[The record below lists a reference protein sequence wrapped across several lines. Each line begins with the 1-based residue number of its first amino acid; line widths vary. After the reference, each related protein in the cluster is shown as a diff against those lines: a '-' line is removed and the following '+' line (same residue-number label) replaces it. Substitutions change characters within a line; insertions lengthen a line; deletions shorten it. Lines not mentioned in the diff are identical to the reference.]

1 MFKTLVNAFKVKDI
15 RNRIFF
21 TLGILLVFRIG
32 CIFITIPGV
41 DAATIQATL
50 DSILGTEANVLLGM
64 FSGGSLEQMSVFA
77 LNVTPYITSSI
88 IIQLLTIAIPA
99 LEELQRDGEDGRKK
113 MNAITRYVT
122 VLLGI
127 IESAGLAISLQQ
139 ANALGTDANALTV
152 VTMIITLTAGSTLVM
167 WLGERIT
174 EKGIGN
180 GISIIL
186 LINIVSRMP
195 NDFSNLYT
203 MFVKSQFKDAEYVK
217 GIGAILV
224 IVAVV
229 ILTTILVILL
239 QDAKRNIPIQYSQK
253 MSGRRMV
260 GGRATEMPLKVNT
273 AGVIPIIFASSLLS
287 MPAMIVRLFKINITN
302 KVLQEIVSSLSQDSW
317 FTKAHPWGYVGLA
330 LYVVLVLMF
339 AYFYTS
345 ITFNPMEVAN
355 NLKKSGASIPG
366 IRPGKPTQE
375 YLEKVLKY
383 IIFIG
388 AVGLVIIALI
398 PIFFSGVFNAQVSF
412 GGTSLIIIVGVIIE
426 TMQQLDSKMLERN
439 YEGFLK

>member
-1 MFKTLVNAFKVKDI
+1 MFKTLINALKVKDI
-15 RNRIFF
+15 RNRIFY
-21 TLGILLVFRIG
+21 TLFILLVFRIG
-32 CIFITIPGV
+32 CSITIPGV
-41 DAATIQATL
+41 DAAAVQTTL
-50 DSILGTEANVLLGM
+50 DSILGTEGNAWLSM
-64 FSGGSLEQMSVFA
+64 FSGGSLEQMSIFA

-88 IIQLLTIAIPA
+88 IMQLLTIAIPA
-99 LEELQRDGEDGRKK
+99 LEEMQRDGEDGRKK
-113 MNAITRYVT
+113 MTAITRYVT
-122 VLLGI
+122 VLLAI
-127 IESAGLAISLQQ
+127 IEAAGLSISLQQ
-139 ANALGTDANALTV
+139 ANALGTGANWLTV
-152 VTMIITLTAGSTLVM
+152 VTMIVTLTSGSTLVM

-203 MFVKSQFKDAEYVK
+203 MFVKKQFNEAEYVK

-224 IVAVV
+224 ILAVV
-229 ILTTILVILL
+229 ILTTVLVILL

-253 MSGRRMV
+253 VSGRRMV

-287 MPAMIVRLFKINITN
+287 MPAMIVSLFKINITN
-302 KVLQEIVSSLSQDSW
+302 KVVQEVISSLSQNYW
-317 FTKAHPWGYVGLA
+317 FTKGHPWGYVGLA
-330 LYVVLVLMF
+330 IYIALVLMF

-355 NLKKSGASIPG
+355 NLKKSGASVPG

-388 AVGLVIIALI
+388 AVGLVIIAII
-398 PIFFSGVFNAQVSF
+398 PIFFSGVFGANVSF
-412 GGTSLIIIVGVIIE
+412 GGTSLIIIVGVILE
-426 TMQQLDSKMLERN
+426 TIKQLDSKMLDRN